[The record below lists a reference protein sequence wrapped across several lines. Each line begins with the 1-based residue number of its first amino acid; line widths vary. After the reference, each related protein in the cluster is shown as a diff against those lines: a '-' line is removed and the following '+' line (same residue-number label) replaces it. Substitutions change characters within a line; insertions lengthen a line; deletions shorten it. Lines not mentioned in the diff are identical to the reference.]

1 MTPAMPTGSTPDS
14 RLTAAYESH
23 DWTVCAEVVEE
34 SWMDLLFHGPLEL
47 LVQVVFDLP
56 DDVRNASPVLGHLA
70 ETFGAIPIGSVPV
83 EIPSD
88 PNAIVNLASSG
99 RMRSFLHRAT
109 LAFIAWRS
117 RGRHTSALAIAN
129 AATAVVNQ
137 APPLPFSVDDGH
149 VPGASITDLRTFFY
163 LQVGL
168 TAQIADDPEMAQRTL
183 KQAWRER
190 DYDRT
195 GFAARQTAINLAVEA
210 GVAGRPEAARR
221 WLDLAET
228 EPHAHG
234 TAEAWAVTG
243 VEIAELIIAL
253 ETADPDDFTQARERV
268 ADGSV
273 ATNLWP
279 IRMWALARTF
289 LAQSTPEDALAL
301 IANVESQ
308 LPIGAVGPYTGI
320 VAMLR
325 GDAYQALGQGTR
337 ARSELATAPPTNYFG
352 RVSEARLALLAGDND
367 SAHAIASETVASVCL
382 TRRTRIEALL
392 IEAVADLRL
401 QRPRASGIERSVDL
415 IREDGP
421 RTALLT
427 VPRSALQE
435 LADAVPEASD
445 LLAIRKQL
453 PVPDIYPDSI
463 ELIRLTKRESEVL
476 DQLATGL
483 SRAEIAR
490 TTFLSE
496 NTIKQQMRSLYA
508 KLGVASRAD
517 AVTRARE
524 AGLLPVRPPA
534 PGTTGSVVPSP
545 RRRSPNTR

>member
-1 MTPAMPTGSTPDS
+1 MTATPTGSTPDR
-14 RLTAAYESH
+14 RLTAAYGSH
-23 DWTVCAEVVEE
+23 DWARCAEVVEE

-70 ETFGAIPIGSVPV
+70 ESFGAIPIGSVPV

-88 PNAIVNLASSG
+88 PDDIMALATSE
-99 RMRSFLHRAT
+99 RMRSFLYRAT
-109 LAFIAWRS
+109 LAFMAWRS
-117 RGRHTSALAIAN
+117 RGRHTPALAIAN
-129 AATAVVNQ
+129 AATAVVTQ
-137 APPLPFSVDDGH
+137 TSPVPFSCDGDH
-149 VPGASITDLRTFFY
+149 VPGASVTDLRTFFY

-168 TAQIADDPEMAQRTL
+168 TAQIADDPERAQRAL

-190 DYDRT
+190 DHDRT
-195 GFAARQTAINLAVEA
+195 RFAARATAINLAVEA
-210 GVAGRPEAARR
+210 GIAGRPEAARR
-221 WLDLAET
+221 WIDLAKT
-228 EPHAHG
+228 EPHANG
-234 TAEAWAVTG
+234 TAEAWAVTA

-253 ETADPDDFTQARERV
+253 ETADPDDFTEARERV

-289 LAQSTPEDALAL
+289 LAQSSPEEALAL

-308 LPIGAVGPYTGI
+308 LPIGADGPYVGT

-337 ARSELATAPPTNYFG
+337 ALSELASAPPTNYFG
-352 RVSEARLALLAGDND
+352 RVSEARLALLAGDNET
-367 SAHAIASETVASVCL
+367 AHAIASETVASVCL

-392 IEAVADLRL
+392 VEAVADLRL
-401 QRPRASGIERSVDL
+401 QRPQATGIERAVSL
-415 IREDGP
+415 IRDDGP
-421 RTALLT
+421 RTAVLT
-427 VPRSALQE
+427 VPRTALTE
-435 LADAVPEASD
+435 LADAVPEAAD

-453 PVPDIYPDSI
+453 PVPDIYPESI

-476 DQLATGL
+476 DQLAAGL

-508 KLGVASRAD
+508 KLGAASRAD

-524 AGLLPVRPPA
+524 AGLLPVRQPVPR
-534 PGTTGSVVPSP
+534 TTESAAPSP
-545 RRRSPNTR
+545 RHRSPNTR

>member
-1 MTPAMPTGSTPDS
+1 MTVHTPDS
-14 RLTAAYESH
+14 RLTAAYADR
-23 DWTVCAEVVEE
+23 DWAACAEVIEE

-47 LVQVVFDLP
+47 LVHVVFDLP
-56 DDVRNASPVLGHLA
+56 DDVRTASPVLGHLA
-70 ETFGAIPIGSVPV
+70 EAFGAIPIGTVPV

-88 PNAIVNLASSG
+88 PDDIAELAVSD
-99 RMRSFLHRAT
+99 RMRSFLLRAT
-109 LAFIAWRS
+109 LAFMAWRS
-117 RGRHTSALAIAN
+117 RGRHVPALGIAN

-137 APPLPFSVDDGH
+137 TSPVPFFPDGDHPL
-149 VPGASITDLRTFFY
+149 GASTSDLRTFFY

-168 TAQIADDPEMAQRTL
+168 TAQIADSPELAQRTL

-190 DYDRT
+190 DHDRT
-195 GFAARQTAINLAVEA
+195 GFAARDTAINLAVEA

-221 WLDLAET
+221 WLTMAEG

-253 ETADPDDFTQARERV
+253 ETADPDDFTAARERV

-279 IRMWALARTF
+279 LRMWALARTF
-289 LAQSTPEDALAL
+289 LTQSTPEEALAL
-301 IANVESQ
+301 IASVESQ
-308 LPIGAVGPYTGI
+308 LPIGASGPFSGI

-325 GDAYQALGQGTR
+325 GDAYQALSQGTR
-337 ARSELATAPPTNYFG
+337 AHSELSSAPPTNYFG
-352 RVSEARLALLAGDND
+352 RVSEARLALLSGDNE
-367 SAHAIASETVASVCL
+367 SAHAIASETVSSVCL

-401 QRPRASGIERSVDL
+401 QQPRAAGIERAVSL
-415 IREDGP
+415 IRDDGP
-421 RTALLT
+421 RTAVLA
-427 VPRSALQE
+427 VPRTALTE
-435 LADAVPEASD
+435 LADAVPEAAD
-445 LLAIRKQL
+445 LLTIRKQL

-476 DQLATGL
+476 DQLAAGL

-534 PGTTGSVVPSP
+534 PGTTESVVPSP
-545 RRRSPNTR
+545 RRRSPNTP